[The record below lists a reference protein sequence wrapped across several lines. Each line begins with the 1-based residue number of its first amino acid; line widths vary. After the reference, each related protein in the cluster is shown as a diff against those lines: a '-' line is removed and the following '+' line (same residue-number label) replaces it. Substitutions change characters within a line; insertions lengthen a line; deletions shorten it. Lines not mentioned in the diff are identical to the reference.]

1 MSKIVGEYILKERIG
16 KGSYAGISGHIK
28 LLYRKSF
35 NNKLLYSID
44 VYKSIHKQT
53 NEKFAIKVI
62 SKEILSEPKLQHGL
76 ESEIQIMK
84 EFSHINIV
92 SYIVYLFYKIFI
104 NDNVLNML
112 LQG

>member
-16 KGSYAGISGHIK
+16 KGSYAGVNLS
-28 LLYRKSF
+28 LLIYLSTI
-35 NNKLLYSID
+35 LLLHTYTNYTVD
-44 VYKSIHKQT
+44 VYKSIHKYS

-62 SKEILSEPKLQHGL
+62 SKDILTEPKLQHGL

-92 SYIVYLFYKIFI
+92 R
-104 NDNVLNML
+104 
-112 LQG
+112 